1 MRPPNPTKQNQ
12 NTVFF
17 YSFFIHM
24 YSDSCLSQQTYGNLY
39 SDLYFYLVSIYLYGY
54 PPFQISTM
62 GALPLAWWL
71 VRPTLNRKTQSQHQ
85 IACLLKKIIYVNI
98 CTISRFKTGTNW
110 IFTICSFNLHL

>member
-1 MRPPNPTKQNQ
+1 
-12 NTVFF
+12 
-17 YSFFIHM
+17 M

-54 PPFQISTM
+54 PPFQIRTM